1 MFIDYVPQLKNTDQ
15 IISQIIVR
23 ESNIHLL
30 AHVKRKVT
38 FGGGMEEKEQS
49 LNFCLPFWENQALIL
64 GAGAIRSSQK
74 VRASHGASSV
84 TKEPLPVFS
93 STCF

>member
-38 FGGGMEEKEQS
+38 FGGGMEEKEQ
-49 LNFCLPFWENQALIL
+49 
-64 GAGAIRSSQK
+64 
-74 VRASHGASSV
+74 
-84 TKEPLPVFS
+84 
-93 STCF
+93 